1 MHHSRTGPMKGVI
14 CRREEGYSLSN
25 LIDERK
31 DLLKLKIN
39 FRFSASSSSHAPSV
53 QFPTERTRPRL
64 RDVALSSTQH
74 SRGLSPM
81 LPIPLNTFC
90 ADDVSSLC
98 VSPLSLTLIPL
109 PKSQM
114 AKRRRRARRGTVVKR
129 TTHPRSRSLA

>member
-1 MHHSRTGPMKGVI
+1 MHHSRMKGVI
-14 CRREEGYSLSN
+14 CRRSLDSLSN

-74 SRGLSPM
+74 SRGLRSM

-90 ADDVSSLC
+90 ADDVSSLS
-98 VSPLSLTLIPL
+98 VSPPSHSHPA
-109 PKSQM
+109 PKVSNGEKEE
-114 AKRRRRARRGTVVKR
+114 KRGEA
-129 TTHPRSRSLA
+129 